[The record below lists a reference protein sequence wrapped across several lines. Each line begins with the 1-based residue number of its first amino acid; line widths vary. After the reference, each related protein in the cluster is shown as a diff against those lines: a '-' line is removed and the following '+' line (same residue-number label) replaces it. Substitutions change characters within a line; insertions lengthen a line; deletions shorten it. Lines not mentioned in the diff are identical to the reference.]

1 MWEDEHASARSIKT
15 LITATGALNGVPSK
29 KDSTLCENRVRVFHA
44 SMRFSFVC
52 ETPNNPQVSIT
63 RTMARNKS
71 IPDVSEIG
79 LC

>member
-1 MWEDEHASARSIKT
+1 MEDEHASARSIKT
-15 LITATGALNGVPSK
+15 LIAATGALNGVPSK

-52 ETPNNPQVSIT
+52 ETPNNPSIT

-71 IPDVSEIG
+71 VPDVLEIG
-79 LC
+79 LF